1 MYQFSKR
8 GSAVIPLAL
17 AQALGRPP
25 GDVARVLWP
34 RAANHA
40 AANFAQ
46 VIGSIPEDPRVQRLV
61 RQCFRNFGSYMAEM
75 IHVQGWGIEEVL
87 ARVEVEGYEN
97 FAAAE
102 AHGRGIVFVSG
113 HMGSTEIAASLAV
126 LRGYRIT
133 TVTEPI
139 PVQWM
144 RDWIVRTRQDMGI
157 TMASSAGGG
166 IGLLRS
172 LRRGGMVAMLID
184 AGIDRQGSIPVQFFG
199 RDTPFPEGPARLA
212 RLTGA
217 PLVFGLGVRL
227 RGGRFKAY
235 VCAPLVPDRDL
246 PAEVDVPRLT
256 QELARTFEGFVR
268 RYPAQW
274 YPFRR
279 VWRD

>member
-1 MYQFSKR
+1 MYQLSKR
-8 GSAVIPLAL
+8 GTPVIPLSL

-25 GDVARVLWP
+25 ADLARLLWP
-34 RAANHA
+34 RATHHA
-40 AANFAQ
+40 AENFAQ
-46 VIGSIPEDPRVQRLV
+46 VIGSTPDDPRVQRLV
-61 RQCFRNFGSYMAEM
+61 RDCFRHFGCYMAEL
-75 IHVQGWGIEEVL
+75 IHLQGWDTETVL
-87 ARVEVEGYEN
+87 DRVEVDGEEN

-102 AHGRGIVFVSG
+102 ACGRGIVFVSG

-133 TVTEPI
+133 AVTESI

-144 RDWIVRTRQDMGI
+144 MDWIVRTRQDIGI
-157 TMASSAGGG
+157 TMTSPSGAG

-172 LRRGGMVAMLID
+172 LRKGGMVAMLID
-184 AGIDRQGSIPVQFFG
+184 AGVDREDSIPVRFFG
-199 RDTPFPEGPARLA
+199 RETLFPEGPARLA

-235 VCAPLVPDRDL
+235 VCPPLVPDRDAT
-246 PAEVDVPRLT
+246 AEVEVPRLT
-256 QELARTFEGFVR
+256 QELARTFERFVR

-274 YPFRR
+274 YAFRR
-279 VWRD
+279 VWPD